1 MARGNLSKMAQ
12 KLSNY
17 VDGKHVTSATARHG
31 SVYDPAR
38 GVEVSEVPL
47 STSADV
53 AVAVAAAKAA
63 FDGWSATPAV
73 RRARVMFA
81 LKSLIDRHLDELAGI
96 VTAEHGKVLDD
107 ARGSVTRG
115 MEVVEFAAGIPQLLK
130 GEFSEGV
137 ARGVDS
143 FSFRQPLGVCTGV
156 GPFNFPAMIPLW
168 MAPVAI
174 ACGNTFVMKP
184 SERVPSLALRLAE
197 LFTEAGL
204 PPGVFNV
211 VNGDKE
217 VVDAFIAHPDVAAI
231 SLVGSTPVAENVYQR
246 ATAAGKRVQAL
257 GGAKNHLV
265 VMPDADL
272 QHTVDALMG
281 AAYGSAG
288 ERCMAI
294 SVAVV
299 VGEETGD
306 RLVEALVPKV
316 RALAIGPGTT
326 PGVDMGPLV
335 TSQHLERVAGYV
347 ELGVR
352 EGAKLLVDGRGLRVP
367 GAESGFFLGGCLFD
381 HVTAAMRIYQEE
393 IFGPVLAIVRVPSL
407 DAAIQL
413 VNGHRYGNGGAIFTA
428 SGDAADEFTKRIQI
442 GMVGINVPIPVPM
455 AFHSFGGWK
464 GSLFGDHYM
473 HGPEG
478 VRFFTRL
485 KTVTSRWPR
494 EKSTGASFAM
504 PTVK

>member
-1 MARGNLSKMAQ
+1 MVSK
-12 KLSNY
+12 LWNY
-17 VDGKHVTSATARHG
+17 VGGERVASQTSRYG
-31 SVYDPAR
+31 NIYDPAR
-38 GVEVSEVPL
+38 GIPVSEVPL

-53 AVAVAAAKAA
+53 AQAVTAAAAA
-63 FDGWSATPAV
+63 FGSWSATPAL

-81 LKSLIDRHLDELAGI
+81 LKSLIDRHLDELAGL
-96 VTAEHGKVLDD
+96 VTAEHGKVLED

-246 ATAAGKRVQAL
+246 GTAAGKRVQAL

-294 SVAVV
+294 SVAVT
-299 VGEETGD
+299 VGAETAE
-306 RLVEALVPKV
+306 RLVEALIPKV
-316 RALAIGPGTT
+316 RALQVGPGTAA
-326 PGVDMGPLV
+326 GVDMGPLV
-335 TSQHLERVAGYV
+335 TPQHLERVTGYV
-347 ELGVR
+347 TLGVQ
-352 EGAKLLVDGRGLRVP
+352 EGAKLLVDGRGLRVA
-367 GAESGFFLGGCLFD
+367 GAEQGFFLGGCLFD
-381 HVTAAMRIYQEE
+381 HVTPEMRIYQEE
-393 IFGPVLAIVRVPSL
+393 IFGPVLAIVRVETL
-407 DAAIQL
+407 DEAIAL
-413 VNGHRYGNGGAIFTA
+413 VNAHRYGNGGAIFTK
-428 SGDAADEFTKRIQI
+428 SGDAADEFTKRIQV
-442 GMVGINVPIPVPM
+442 GMVGVNVPIPVPM

-494 EKSTGASFAM
+494 EKSAGPSFAM

>member
-1 MARGNLSKMAQ
+1 MVP

-17 VDGKHVTSATARHG
+17 VGGERVASQTTRYS

-38 GVEVSEVPL
+38 GAPSSEVPM
-47 STSADV
+47 STSEDV
-53 AVAVAAAKAA
+53 AAAVAAAKAA
-63 FDGWSATPAV
+63 FDAWSATPAL

-81 LKSLIDRHLDELAGI
+81 LKSLIDRHLDELAAL

-246 ATAAGKRVQAL
+246 ASAAGKRVQAL

-265 VMPDADL
+265 VLPDADL
-272 QHTVDALMG
+272 PHTVDALMG

-294 SVAVV
+294 SVAVA
-299 VGEETGD
+299 VGAETAE
-306 RLVEALVPKV
+306 RLVESLVPRV
-316 RALAIGPGTT
+316 RALQIGPGTA

-335 TSQHLERVAGYV
+335 TREHLERVSGYV
-347 ELGVR
+347 ALGVE
-352 EGAKLLVDGRGLRVP
+352 EGGELLVDGRGHQVL
-367 GAESGFFLGGCLFD
+367 GAEAGFFLGGCLFD
-381 HVTAAMRIYQEE
+381 HVTPQMRIYREE
-393 IFGPVLAIVRVPSL
+393 IFGPVLAIVRVQTL
-407 DAAIQL
+407 DEAIRL
-413 VNGHRYGNGGAIFTA
+413 VNGHRYGNGGAIFTS
-428 SGDAADEFTKRIQI
+428 SGEAADEFTKRIQV
-442 GMVGINVPIPVPM
+442 GMVGVNVPIPVPM